1 MELLSLNDGI
11 VTFIQSASSH
21 FLTLA
26 VTILPVFLFMR
37 ILLTVTLRLVG
48 TAQTEALARLCGRSR
63 VLTYG
68 LLPVIGWLLLR
79 APGALA
85 LGFVLPEKSKPGFE
99 DALTTLAHPLST
111 AFPGVVT
118 PELVAWL
125 SITAGLRN
133 HGLPVTQLA
142 LRYLLTGVL
151 ICLIRGMVTEWLFLR
166 ITSRGKR

>member
-1 MELLSLNDGI
+1 MELLSLNDSI
-11 VTFIQSASSH
+11 LTFIQSASSH

-26 VTILPVFLFMR
+26 ITILPVFLVMR
-37 ILLTVTLRLVG
+37 LLLTVTLHLVG
-48 TAQTEALARLCGRSR
+48 TAQTEAFARLCGRSR

-125 SITAGLRN
+125 SITAGLRS
-133 HGLPVTQLA
+133 HGLPVVELA
-142 LRYLLTGVL
+142 LRYLLTAVL
-151 ICLIRGMVTEWLFLR
+151 ISLIRGIVTEWFFLQ

>member
-11 VTFIQSASSH
+11 LTFIQSASGH

-26 VTILPVFLFMR
+26 ITILPVFLVMR
-37 ILLTVTLRLVG
+37 ILLTVTLHLVG

-111 AFPGVVT
+111 AFPGVVP

-125 SITAGLRN
+125 SITAGLRS
-133 HGLPVTQLA
+133 HGLPVVELA
-142 LRYLLTGVL
+142 LRYLLTAVL
-151 ICLIRGMVTEWLFLR
+151 ISLIRGIVTEWFFLQ

>member
-1 MELLSLNDGI
+1 MELLSLNDSI
-11 VTFIQSASSH
+11 LTFIQSASSH

-26 VTILPVFLFMR
+26 VTILPLFLFMR

-48 TAQTEALARLCGRSR
+48 TAHTETFARLCGRSR

-111 AFPGVVT
+111 TFPGVVT

-125 SITAGLRN
+125 SITAGLRS
-133 HGLPVTQLA
+133 HGLPVVELA
-142 LRYLLTGVL
+142 LRYLLTAVL
-151 ICLIRGMVTEWLFLR
+151 ISLIRGIVTEWFFLQ

>member
-11 VTFIQSASSH
+11 LTFIQSASSH

-48 TAQTEALARLCGRSR
+48 TSQTEALARLCGRSR
-63 VLTYG
+63 ILTYG

-85 LGFVLPEKSKPGFE
+85 LGVVLPEKSKPGFE

-133 HGLPVTQLA
+133 HGLPVTPLA
-142 LRYLLTGVL
+142 LHYLLTGVL
-151 ICLIRGMVTEWLFLR
+151 ICLIRGMVTEWIFQR